1 MIKTT
6 TLHDDY
12 GVYPVNHMLFKR
24 EKIYETGKP
33 VSVLEI
39 TYERILK
46 LHNLIDKLRNRAIR
60 RNNNEAQIYLTYQRS
75 ALSETLRIVYQ
86 QILIERGIDP
96 QAIQEKENERK
107 WTDLKQR

>member
-1 MIKTT
+1 M

-46 LHNLIDKLRNRAIR
+46 LHNLIDALRNAAIKKH
-60 RNNNEAQIYLTYQRS
+60 NGEAQIYLTYQRS
-75 ALSETLRIVYQ
+75 ALSEALRILYQ
-86 QILIERGIDP
+86 QILIDRGTDP
-96 QAIQEKENERK
+96 QTIQKKENERK